1 LFELRPREPA
11 QRGRAMRLS
20 RGLVLF
26 FVIAVLGDAQ
36 TELVRTA
43 IVRPYEAKP
52 APPLDLKNSE
62 RIFDLM
68 RAGQIYLSLADAIAL
83 ALENNLDIELE
94 RDLRRIA
101 QTDIQ
106 RTNGGGLPRG
116 LSLLVNEPPPG
127 IGGPNGSLLTNLT
140 ASPTPAPALN
150 TNFSDV
156 ALITQQQNNLSV
168 TDVTPLAAGPAIP
181 QFDPSISGLVN
192 WGHQSTAEFDPL
204 LTGTSNWLVSNN
216 FNGNAG
222 FTQGFSPGTQL
233 SMTFDNARFTSNASR
248 YTYNPLLNS
257 SLGFTIT
264 QPLLRGFGIELNRRY
279 IHIAK
284 NNAKIAELLFRQQVI
299 DTVAGIARLYTDLVS
314 LNEDVKVKSEALR
327 LAERLYEDN
336 KNKVDQ
342 GTLAPIELTRAQAQV
357 AVNRQAFISA
367 QGLVEQQELIV
378 KTAITRRGLAN
389 PAIRSAH
396 LIATDTV
403 TIPKTEPASP
413 VEDLIGEALRNR
425 PDLAQAGIQVQNSQI
440 SLKGSLNAL
449 RPELDVVGTVQNG
462 GLSGDV
468 NAAAIALTP
477 GATLYPGGYGTALGQ
492 IFKNNFPTYS
502 VGIQLIL
509 PLRNR
514 VAQADAFR
522 DELQLRQTQTRRQQ
536 FEDQVRLEVSDAY
549 VAMQQAWAA
558 YQAAVQ
564 SRVLQEQSAQVEQD
578 TFDVGL
584 ATNYLV
590 IQYQTY
596 LAQARSTEVA
606 AKGAYAK
613 AKLALDRATARTL
626 EVNQV
631 SIQEAQSGRVSRR
644 PVARP

>member
-1 LFELRPREPA
+1 MKCWSKAAVL
-11 QRGRAMRLS
+11 
-20 RGLVLF
+20 LVLVAAF
-26 FVIAVLGDAQ
+26 GEAQ
-36 TELVRTA
+36 TNFVRNS
-43 IVRPYEAKP
+43 IIRPYEPKP
-52 APPLDLKNSE
+52 VPPISLQNSE
-62 RIFDLM
+62 RIFDLI

-94 RDLRRIA
+94 RYLPKIA

-106 RTNGGGLPRG
+106 RAKGGGLPRG
-116 LSLLVNEPPPG
+116 LSLLVDEPPPG
-127 IGGPNGSLLTNLT
+127 IGGPNGPLLTALT
-140 ASPTPAPALN
+140 ASSTPAPAVN

-168 TDVTPLAAGPAIP
+168 ADALPLSPGPAIP
-181 QFDPSISGLVN
+181 QFDPSISALVN
-192 WGHQSTAEFDPL
+192 WEHQSTAEFNPL
-204 LTGTSNWLVSNN
+204 LTGSSNWLVSNN
-216 FNGNAG
+216 FTGNLG

-233 SMTFDNARFTSNASR
+233 SMTFDNTRLTSNAAR
-248 YTYNPLLNS
+248 YTYNPILSS

-284 NNAKIAELLFRQQVI
+284 NNGKIAGLVFRQQVI

-357 AVNRQAFISA
+357 AVNKQALISA

-389 PAIRSAH
+389 PAIRAAR
-396 LIATDTV
+396 LIATDSV
-403 TIPKTEPASP
+403 GIPETEPVPP
-413 VEDLIGEALRNR
+413 VEDLIAEAVRNR
-425 PDLAQAGIQVQNSQI
+425 PDLAQAGIQVENSQI
-440 SLKGSLNAL
+440 SLKGSHNAL
-449 RPELDVVGTVQNG
+449 RPELDVVGTMQNG

-468 NAAAIALTP
+468 NVAALALTP
-477 GATLYPGGYGTALGQ
+477 GATVYPRGYGTAVGQ

-502 VGIQLIL
+502 VGIQLTL
-509 PLRNR
+509 PVRNR
-514 VAQADAFR
+514 VAQADAVR
-522 DELQLRQTQTRRQQ
+522 DELQLRQTQVRRQQ
-536 FEDQVRLEVSDAY
+536 FEDQVRLEVADAY

-564 SRVLQEQSAQVEQD
+564 SRVLQEQSVQVEQD

-613 AKLALDRATARTL
+613 AKLALDRATASTL
-626 EVNQV
+626 DVNRV
-631 SIQEAQSGRVSRR
+631 SIQEAQNGRISRPAA
-644 PVARP
+644 PVPHP